1 MSSSV
6 LNNNLSKKE
15 YFFLQLILLIT
26 IFSSSFVFFKYPFEF
41 YFHYIVFIVLTPIL
55 FFKVGI
61 PKFLFYGAFAFLII
75 GLVNVSL
82 LNNSIFNFVKIF
94 LGLLVSIYFF
104 YSLLYLKNFNVKLY
118 FKIYC
123 KLCLIVSFIGLVQV
137 ISFLINFKYGFDYTW
152 IFNKWGFIKGGIVG
166 IRVNSILAEPSQ
178 LGIVLSPALFVSVR
192 NLIRRKTLYFKRW
205 QSLLIVFIVILT
217 TSTIAYFGLLLVILI
232 NTKSFKLRYI
242 LIGLIIS
249 IFGFFLAYRN
259 VNEFKL
265 RVDAAKGLWID
276 ENFDIANTN
285 NSSFVL
291 YNNLH
296 IAKKNLLK
304 HPLFGTG
311 LGSHETAFNRFTLTK
326 SLIEYDFEFNIKDG
340 NSLFIRLCTET
351 GILGLSFI
359 ILIIIKG
366 FIYRVDEQNELL
378 LTRKIISQ
386 SIFILLILVL
396 IRQGNYMLN
405 GLPLLFLLYYF
416 NGIQYNNE
424 LGNLK
429 TDD

>member
-41 YFHYIVFIVLTPIL
+41 YFHYLVFIVLTPIL

-61 PKFLFYGAFAFLII
+61 PKFLLYGAFAFLII

-249 IFGFFLAYRN
+249 IVGFFLAYRN

-265 RVDAAKGLWID
+265 RVDAAKGLWIE
-276 ENFDIANTN
+276 ENFDIVNTN

-296 IAKKNLLK
+296 IAKQNLLR
-304 HPLFGTG
+304 HPIFGTG
-311 LGSHETAFNRFTLTK
+311 LGSHEFAFKNFSLTK
-326 SLIEYDFEFNIKDG
+326 KLLNYRFEFNVKDG
-340 NSLFIRLCTET
+340 NSLLIRLCTET
-351 GILGLSFI
+351 GLMGV
-359 ILIIIKG
+359 ILIILFCVRNLIIEKEKNEKFEIK
-366 FIYRVDEQNELL
+366 YV
-378 LTRKIISQ
+378 ISNA
-386 SIFILLILVL
+386 IFILIVL
-396 IRQGNYMLN
+396 SLLRQGNYMLN
-405 GLPLLFLLYYF
+405 GLPLMFLMYF
-416 NGIQYNNE
+416 YNNHQ
-424 LGNLK
+424 NQNQYY
-429 TDD
+429 

>member
-41 YFHYIVFIVLTPIL
+41 YFHYLVFIILTPIF

-61 PKFLFYGAFAFLII
+61 PKFLFYGSFAFLII

-94 LGLLVSIYFF
+94 SGLLLSIYFF
-104 YSLLYLKNFNVKLY
+104 YSLLYLKNFNVKLF

-123 KLCLIVSFIGLVQV
+123 KLCLIVSFIGVVQV

-205 QSLLIVFIVILT
+205 QSLLIVIIVILT
-217 TSTIAYFGLLLVILI
+217 TSTIAYFGLLLIVLI
-232 NTKSFKLRYI
+232 NTKSFRLRYI

-249 IFGFFLAYRN
+249 IFGFFVAYRN
-259 VNEFKL
+259 VNEFRL
-265 RVDAAKGLWID
+265 RVDAAKGLWIE
-276 ENFDIANTN
+276 ENFDIVNTN

-296 IAKKNLLK
+296 IAKQNLIR

-311 LGSHETAFNRFTLTK
+311 LGSHEFAFKNFSLTK
-326 SLIEYDFEFNIKDG
+326 KLLNYRFEFNVKDG
-340 NSLFIRLCTET
+340 NSLLIRLCTET
-351 GILGLSFI
+351 GLIGV
-359 ILIIIKG
+359 ILIILFCVSNLIIEKEKNEKFEIK
-366 FIYRVDEQNELL
+366 YV
-378 LTRKIISQ
+378 ISNA
-386 SIFILLILVL
+386 IFILIVL
-396 IRQGNYMLN
+396 SLLRQGNYMLN
-405 GLPLLFLLYYF
+405 GLPLIFLMYY
-416 NGIQYNNE
+416 YNNHQ
-424 LGNLK
+424 NQNQYY
-429 TDD
+429 

>member
-41 YFHYIVFIVLTPIL
+41 YFHYLVFIVLTPIL

-94 LGLLVSIYFF
+94 LGLIVSIYFF

-123 KLCLIVSFIGLVQV
+123 KLCLIVSFIGLAQV

-249 IFGFFLAYRN
+249 VFGFFLAYRN

-265 RVDAAKGLWID
+265 RVDAAKGLWIE

-296 IAKKNLLK
+296 IAKQNLLR

-311 LGSHETAFNRFTLTK
+311 LGSHEFAFKNFSLTK
-326 SLIEYDFEFNIKDG
+326 KLLNYRFEFNVKDG
-340 NSLFIRLCTET
+340 NSLLIRLCTET
-351 GILGLSFI
+351 GLIGV
-359 ILIIIKG
+359 ILIILFCVRNLIIEKEKNEKFEIK
-366 FIYRVDEQNELL
+366 YV
-378 LTRKIISQ
+378 ISNA
-386 SIFILLILVL
+386 IFILIVL
-396 IRQGNYMLN
+396 SLLRQGNYMLN
-405 GLPLLFLLYYF
+405 GLPLMFLMYF
-416 NGIQYNNE
+416 YNNHQ
-424 LGNLK
+424 NQNQYY
-429 TDD
+429 

>member
-41 YFHYIVFIVLTPIL
+41 YFHYLVFIVLTPIL

-61 PKFLFYGAFAFLII
+61 PKFLFYGAFTFLII

-82 LNNSIFNFVKIF
+82 FNNSIFNFIKIF
-94 LGLLVSIYFF
+94 LGLFVSIYFY
-104 YSLLYLKNFNVKLY
+104 YSLLHLNNFNVKLF

-123 KLCLIVSFIGLVQV
+123 KLCLIVSFIGIVQV
-137 ISFLINFKYGFDYTW
+137 ISFLINFKYGFDYSW

-178 LGIVLSPALFVSVR
+178 LGIVLAPALFVSVR
-192 NLIRRKTLYFKRW
+192 NLIKRKTLYFKRW
-205 QSLLIVFIVILT
+205 QSLLIVIIVILT
-217 TSTIAYFGLLLVILI
+217 TSTIAYFGLLLIALI

-242 LIGLIIS
+242 LLGLVIS
-249 IFGFFLAYRN
+249 IFGFFVSYRN

-276 ENFDIANTN
+276 ENFDIINTN

-296 IAKKNLLK
+296 IAKQNLLR

-311 LGSHETAFNRFTLTK
+311 LGSHETAFKNYTLTK
-326 SLIEYDFEFNIKDG
+326 KLLNYRFEFNVKDG
-340 NSLFIRLCTET
+340 NSLLIRLCTET
-351 GILGLSFI
+351 GLIGV
-359 ILIIIKG
+359 ILIIIFCIKNL
-366 FIYRVDEQNELL
+366 IIEKEKNE
-378 LTRKIISQ
+378 RFEIRYVISN
-386 SIFILLILVL
+386 SIFILIILTL
-396 IRQGNYMLN
+396 LRQGNYMLN
-405 GLPLLFLLYYF
+405 GLPLMFLMYY
-416 NGIQYNNE
+416 YNNHQ
-424 LGNLK
+424 NQNQFY
-429 TDD
+429 

>member
-41 YFHYIVFIVLTPIL
+41 YFHYLVFIVLTPIL

-242 LIGLIIS
+242 LIGLIIT

-265 RVDAAKGLWID
+265 RVDAAKGLWIE

-296 IAKKNLLK
+296 IAKQNLLR

-311 LGSHETAFNRFTLTK
+311 LGSHEFAFKNFSLTK
-326 SLIEYDFEFNIKDG
+326 KLLNYRFEFNIKDG
-340 NSLFIRLCTET
+340 NSLLIRLCTET
-351 GILGLSFI
+351 GLIGV
-359 ILIIIKG
+359 ILIILFCVRNLIIEKEKNEKFEIK
-366 FIYRVDEQNELL
+366 YV
-378 LTRKIISQ
+378 ISNA
-386 SIFILLILVL
+386 IFILIVL
-396 IRQGNYMLN
+396 SLLRQGNYMLN
-405 GLPLLFLLYYF
+405 GLPLMFLMYF
-416 NGIQYNNE
+416 YNNHQ
-424 LGNLK
+424 NQNQYY
-429 TDD
+429 

>member
-41 YFHYIVFIVLTPIL
+41 YFHYLVFIVLTPIL

-61 PKFLFYGAFAFLII
+61 PKFLLYGAFAFLII

-94 LGLLVSIYFF
+94 LGLLISIYFF
-104 YSLLYLKNFNVKLY
+104 YSLLHLKNFNVKLY

-123 KLCLIVSFIGLVQV
+123 KLCLIVSFIGLLQV

-249 IFGFFLAYRN
+249 IVGFFLAYRN

-265 RVDAAKGLWID
+265 RVDAAKGLWIE
-276 ENFDIANTN
+276 ENFDIVNTN

-296 IAKKNLLK
+296 IAKQNLLR
-304 HPLFGTG
+304 HPIFGTG
-311 LGSHETAFNRFTLTK
+311 LGSHEFAFKNFSLTK
-326 SLIEYDFEFNIKDG
+326 KLLNYRFEFNVKDG
-340 NSLFIRLCTET
+340 NSLLIRLCTET
-351 GILGLSFI
+351 GLMGV
-359 ILIIIKG
+359 ILIILFCVRNLIIEKEKNEKFEIK
-366 FIYRVDEQNELL
+366 YV
-378 LTRKIISQ
+378 ISNA
-386 SIFILLILVL
+386 IFILIVL
-396 IRQGNYMLN
+396 SLLRQGNYMLN
-405 GLPLLFLLYYF
+405 GLPLMFLMYF
-416 NGIQYNNE
+416 YNNHQ
-424 LGNLK
+424 NQNQYY
-429 TDD
+429 

>member
-1 MSSSV
+1 M
-6 LNNNLSKKE
+6 
-15 YFFLQLILLIT
+15 
-26 IFSSSFVFFKYPFEF
+26 
-41 YFHYIVFIVLTPIL
+41 TPIL

-61 PKFLFYGAFAFLII
+61 PKFLFYGSFAFLII

-94 LGLLVSIYFF
+94 SGLLLSIYFF
-104 YSLLYLKNFNVKLY
+104 YSLLYLKNFNVKLF

-123 KLCLIVSFIGLVQV
+123 KLCLVVSFIGVVQV

-205 QSLLIVFIVILT
+205 QSLLIVIIVILT
-217 TSTIAYFGLLLVILI
+217 TSTIAYFGLLLIVLI
-232 NTKSFKLRYI
+232 NTKSFRLRYI

-249 IFGFFLAYRN
+249 IFGFFVAYRN
-259 VNEFKL
+259 VNEFRL
-265 RVDAAKGLWID
+265 RVDAAKGLWIE
-276 ENFDIANTN
+276 ENFDIVNTN

-296 IAKKNLLK
+296 IAKQNLIR

-311 LGSHETAFNRFTLTK
+311 LGSHEFAFKNFSLTK
-326 SLIEYDFEFNIKDG
+326 KLLNIDLSSMLKM
-340 NSLFIRLCTET
+340 ET
-351 GILGLSFI
+351 HC
-359 ILIIIKG
+359 
-366 FIYRVDEQNELL
+366 LL
-378 LTRKIISQ
+378 D
-386 SIFILLILVL
+386 
-396 IRQGNYMLN
+396 YA
-405 GLPLLFLLYYF
+405 
-416 NGIQYNNE
+416 
-424 LGNLK
+424 LK
-429 TDD
+429 LE

>member
-41 YFHYIVFIVLTPIL
+41 YFHYLVFIVLTPIL

-249 IFGFFLAYRN
+249 IFGFFLAYKN

-265 RVDAAKGLWID
+265 RVDAAKGLWIE
-276 ENFDIANTN
+276 ENFDIVNTN

-296 IAKKNLLK
+296 IAKQNLLR

-311 LGSHETAFNRFTLTK
+311 LGSHEFAFKNFSLTK
-326 SLIEYDFEFNIKDG
+326 KLLNYRFEFNVKDG
-340 NSLFIRLCTET
+340 NSLLIRLCTET
-351 GILGLSFI
+351 GLIGV
-359 ILIIIKG
+359 ILIILFCVRNLIIEKEKNEKFEIK
-366 FIYRVDEQNELL
+366 YV
-378 LTRKIISQ
+378 ISNA
-386 SIFILLILVL
+386 IFILIVL
-396 IRQGNYMLN
+396 SLLRQGNYMLN
-405 GLPLLFLLYYF
+405 GLPLMFLMYF
-416 NGIQYNNE
+416 YNNHQ
-424 LGNLK
+424 NQNQYY
-429 TDD
+429 

>member
-41 YFHYIVFIVLTPIL
+41 YFHYLVFIVLTPIL

-61 PKFLFYGAFAFLII
+61 PKFLFYSAFAFLII

-94 LGLLVSIYFF
+94 LGLIVSIYFF

-123 KLCLIVSFIGLVQV
+123 KLCLIVSFIGLAQV

-265 RVDAAKGLWID
+265 RVDAAKGLWIE

-296 IAKKNLLK
+296 IAKQNLLR

-311 LGSHETAFNRFTLTK
+311 LGSHEFAFKNFSLTK
-326 SLIEYDFEFNIKDG
+326 KLLNYRFEFNVKDG
-340 NSLFIRLCTET
+340 NSLLIRLCTET
-351 GILGLSFI
+351 GLIGV
-359 ILIIIKG
+359 ILIILFCVRNLIIEKEKNEKFEIK
-366 FIYRVDEQNELL
+366 YV
-378 LTRKIISQ
+378 ISNA
-386 SIFILLILVL
+386 IFILIVL
-396 IRQGNYMLN
+396 SLLRQGNYMLN
-405 GLPLLFLLYYF
+405 GLPLMFLMYF
-416 NGIQYNNE
+416 YNNHQ
-424 LGNLK
+424 NQNQYY
-429 TDD
+429 